1 MVVTKS
7 LPAIPYTHMSVQ
19 ETVLKKVIKP
29 IHLWAIGVGLVISGE
44 YFGWNYG
51 WGVAGTVGFLIATLI
66 ITLLYITFIFSF
78 TELTTSIPQAG
89 GPFTYTHRAMGPFG
103 GLVAGYATAVEFLLA
118 TPAIAF
124 ALGNYLHFL
133 HPSLPVLGCG
143 IVFYILLTGINLLGI
158 KESALFSLI
167 ITLLAV
173 FELLIYMGIV
183 GPSFKASNFMHDAM
197 PAGWFGVFAALPF
210 AIWLYVC
217 IEGIA
222 MVAEEVKDP
231 SRNIPKGYISAMLTL
246 ALLAIGVMVLTG
258 GITDWKTLS
267 AIDYPLPEAIGVV
280 LGKQSGITKIFAGIG
295 LFGLIASFNGI
306 IISYSRQLF
315 ALARSGYLPSALAIL
330 SPKRQVPY
338 VALIVGGLLGVIALY
353 LGKTDQLVILS
364 VMGAV
369 VMYILSMISLF
380 ILRKKEPA
388 LERPFKAPFYPWFPG
403 IALTLSVIS
412 LIAIVYYNQLLALL
426 FFSGLAIALTIFVIM
441 GKHRLPATIG
451 LR

>member
-1 MVVTKS
+1 
-7 LPAIPYTHMSVQ
+7 MSAQ

-29 IHLWAIGVGLVISGE
+29 VHLWAIGVGLVISGE

-51 WGVAGTVGFLIATLI
+51 WGVAGTVGFLLATVI
-66 ITLLYITFIFSF
+66 ITVLYITFIFSF

-89 GPFTYTHRAMGPFG
+89 GPFTYTHRALGPFG
-103 GLVAGYATAVEFLLA
+103 GLIAGYATAVEFLLA

-143 IVFYILLTGINLLGI
+143 IAFYVILTGVNLLGI
-158 KESALFSLI
+158 KESALFSLV

-173 FELLIYMGIV
+173 VELLIYMGIV
-183 GPSFKASNFMHDAM
+183 APSFKVDNFMHNAM
-197 PAGWFGVFAALPF
+197 PAGWMGVFAALPF
-210 AIWLYVC
+210 AMWLYVC

-231 SRNIPKGYISAMLTL
+231 ADNIPKGYISAMLTL
-246 ALLAIGVMVLTG
+246 AILAIGVMVLTG
-258 GITDWKTLS
+258 GITDWQTLS

-280 LGKQSGITKIFAGIG
+280 LGKQNGITKIFAGIG

-315 ALARSGYLPSALAIL
+315 ALARGGYLPPVLATL

-338 VALIVGGLLGVIALY
+338 VALIVGGALGVVALY

-380 ILRKKEPA
+380 ILRKKEPL
-388 LERPFKAPFYPWFPG
+388 LERPFKAPFYPWFPA
-403 IALTLSVIS
+403 IALVLSIVS
-412 LIAIVYYNQLLALL
+412 LIAIIYYNSMLGLL
-426 FFSGLAIALTIFVIM
+426 FFAGMLIAVIIFVAM
-441 GKHRLPATIG
+441 GKHKIVVANTGTEKVIAS
-451 LR
+451 

>member
-1 MVVTKS
+1 
-7 LPAIPYTHMSVQ
+7 MSAQ
-19 ETVLKKVIKP
+19 QTLKKVIKP
-29 IHLWAIGVGLVISGE
+29 VHLWAIGVGLVISGE

-51 WGVAGTVGFLIATLI
+51 WGVAGTLGFLIATLV
-66 ITLLYITFIFSF
+66 ITLLYVTFIFSF

-89 GPFTYTHRAMGPFG
+89 GPFTYAHRAMGPVG
-103 GLVAGYATAVEFLLA
+103 GLLAGYATVIEFLLA

-143 IVFYILLTGINLLGI
+143 ITFYILLTGVNLLGI

-173 FELLIYMGIV
+173 VELLIYMGIV
-183 GPSFKASNFMHDAM
+183 APFFKMSNFTENAM
-197 PAGWFGVFAALPF
+197 PAGWYGVFAALPF
-210 AIWLYVC
+210 AMWLYVC

-258 GITDWKTLS
+258 GITDWKQLS
-267 AIDYPLPEAIGVV
+267 AIDYPLPEAIGIV
-280 LGKQSGITKIFAGIG
+280 LGKQSGITRVFAGIG

-315 ALARSGYLPSALAIL
+315 ALARSGYLPTFLSAV
-330 SPKRQVPY
+330 SPKRKAPHW
-338 VALIVGGLLGVIALY
+338 ALIVGGILGVIALY
-353 LGKTDQLVILS
+353 LGKTDQLVVLS
-364 VMGAV
+364 VLGAV
-369 VMYILSMISLF
+369 VMYVISMISLF
-380 ILRKKEPA
+380 ILRRKEPD
-388 LERPFKAPFYPWFPG
+388 LERPYKAPLYPWFPA
-403 IALTLSVIS
+403 IALGLSVLS
-412 LIAIVYYNQLLALL
+412 FFAIVYYNPLLSLL
-426 FFSGLAIALTIFVIM
+426 FFAGMGLSLGIFFAM
-441 GKHRLPATIG
+441 GKHKAATGDIPVITPDVSFIKES
-451 LR
+451 